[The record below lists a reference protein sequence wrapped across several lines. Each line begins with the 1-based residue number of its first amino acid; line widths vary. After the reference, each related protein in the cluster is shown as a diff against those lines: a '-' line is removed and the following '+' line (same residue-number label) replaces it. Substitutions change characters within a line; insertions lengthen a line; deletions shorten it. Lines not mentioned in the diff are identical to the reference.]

1 MSGVSMSSAHAMR
14 QLIVGG
20 RISQLIGLSVRLGIP
35 DLLKKGAKSVDEIA
49 TATHSHSQ
57 ALYRALRLLA
67 SEGVFAEVSERVFGL
82 TPLSETLLSDAPVS
96 LHASALF
103 EVSDI
108 GRLTWANVSHSVK
121 TGQSAFTHA
130 FGAPMFEYL
139 KQHPDAAAVF
149 DAFMAEMTA
158 AAAASIIE
166 AYEFSG
172 LGRVCDVGGGHGVF
186 LASILAARPEMRGIL
201 FDLPHVTAGSAA
213 TLYRAGVSDRCATV
227 TGSFFD
233 SVPIGADAY
242 ILKSVLHDWSDEQC
256 LRILKNCNSSM
267 PPDARLLVI
276 ELDLPPGNQPHFGKY
291 VDMNIMLQTEGG
303 YQRSEEQHRVL
314 FAASGFRLSR
324 VVPTTSALSVTEAR
338 KM

>member
-1 MSGVSMSSAHAMR
+1 
-14 QLIVGG
+14 
-20 RISQLIGLSVRLGIP
+20 
-35 DLLKKGAKSVDEIA
+35 
-49 TATHSHSQ
+49 
-57 ALYRALRLLA
+57 
-67 SEGVFAEVSERVFGL
+67 
-82 TPLSETLLSDAPVS
+82 
-96 LHASALF
+96 
-103 EVSDI
+103 
-108 GRLTWANVSHSVK
+108 
-121 TGQSAFTHA
+121 
-130 FGAPMFEYL
+130 MFEYL